1 MKLWYNVKKQ
11 KWGWAM
17 ILTVDIGNSN
27 IMLGGFEGE
36 RLVYVVSIST
46 ETNKTSDEYASKILC
61 VLNVHNIKNEPVE
74 GAIISSVVP
83 PLNSVIK
90 EAVKTLWGVVPLVV
104 GPGVKTGINIHCDT
118 PSSVGADLIC
128 SCVAVH
134 KLYGG
139 PALIVDVG
147 TATKMTAVN
156 EEGFGQ
162 MLADLAAGKYAL
174 EARTTLS
181 SVIRRPTGTV
191 AVTPEALNDVVLS
204 RAEGGSAIAVCLELD
219 GCPVARW
226 ICDGVIL
233 STPTGSTAYSLSV
246 GGPVVVPSANV
257 TVINVIAPHTLSA
270 RPLVVPDTTR
280 VTLRIDD
287 ETASAA
293 VYADGIRQAIVCAAD
308 RVEVTRS
315 PRPVKIMLPENGNPY
330 LPLSRKLRWG
340 AAFVR

>member
-1 MKLWYNVKKQ
+1 MTPVSRLGLLVNFTRPHVRE
-11 KWGWAM
+11 GLEAL
-17 ILTVDIGNSN
+17 LTAAREAGVTLLAPPETAAVSDEIQPCDIGDFSANGAQGVIS
-27 IMLGGFEGE
+27 LGGDGSF
-36 RLVYVVSIST
+36 LA
-46 ETNKTSDEYASKILC
+46 ASHALAGASLPLIG
-61 VLNVHNIKNEPVE
+61 LNIGHL
-74 GAIISSVVP
+74 GY
-83 PLNSVIK
+83 L
-90 EAVKTLWGVVPLVV
+90 
-104 GPGVKTGINIHCDT
+104 
-118 PSSVGADLIC
+118 
-128 SCVAVH
+128 
-134 KLYGG
+134 
-139 PALIVDVG
+139 
-147 TATKMTAVN
+147 TAVN

-181 SVIRRPTGTV
+181 SVICRPTGTV

-293 VYADGIRQAIVCAAD
+293 VYADGIRQAIVSAAD
-308 RVEVTRS
+308 CVEVTRS

>member
-1 MKLWYNVKKQ
+1 MTPVSRLGLLVNFTRPHVRE
-11 KWGWAM
+11 GLEAL
-17 ILTVDIGNSN
+17 LTAAREAGVTLLAPPETAAVSDEIQPCDIGDFSASGAQGV
-27 IMLGGFEGE
+27 ISLGGDGSF
-36 RLVYVVSIST
+36 LA
-46 ETNKTSDEYASKILC
+46 ASHALAGASLPLIG
-61 VLNVHNIKNEPVE
+61 LNIGHL
-74 GAIISSVVP
+74 GY
-83 PLNSVIK
+83 L
-90 EAVKTLWGVVPLVV
+90 
-104 GPGVKTGINIHCDT
+104 
-118 PSSVGADLIC
+118 
-128 SCVAVH
+128 
-134 KLYGG
+134 
-139 PALIVDVG
+139 
-147 TATKMTAVN
+147 TAVN

-181 SVIRRPTGTV
+181 SAIRRPTGTV

-293 VYADGIRQAIVCAAD
+293 VYADGIRQAIVSAAD
-308 RVEVTRS
+308 CVEVTRS